1 MHTKGGLS
9 VNYHTGELAGIS
21 KNAFEVRETERE
33 FHELNSMIEQAKASD
48 TLEVSLPQPTKKFL
62 VFIATAIIIKEDALC
77 TGRKDEKRRG
87 WRD

>member
-1 MHTKGGLS
+1 
-9 VNYHTGELAGIS
+9 
-21 KNAFEVRETERE
+21 
-33 FHELNSMIEQAKASD
+33 MIEQAKASD